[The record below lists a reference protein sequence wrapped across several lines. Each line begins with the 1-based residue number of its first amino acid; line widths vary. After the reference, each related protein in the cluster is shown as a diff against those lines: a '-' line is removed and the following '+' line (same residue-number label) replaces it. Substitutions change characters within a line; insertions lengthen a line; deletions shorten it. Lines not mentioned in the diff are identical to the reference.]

1 MKHACLLLVLTLLFI
16 PYRSSGFVESR
27 HQWWEIRLKKIQ
39 EEKARLSSLEDAYP
53 PILQLLD
60 REAARAREIIAVLED
75 DMRDNGSLTH
85 EERAFTRN
93 EVAAEAE
100 RVVPPLF
107 ALSVLELLAR
117 EPGSAATMAVARE
130 AVAQRLERAIGS
142 ALGRE
147 DPGLAGRIMAVEL
160 SPVDWNRISTEI
172 AMGRL
177 MAGWKPGQEA
187 ACREVSRRLCD
198 ELTIKNFVTNEKELR
213 RRALLVAA
221 EHLHGRAVLG
231 AFGGTEAALDSAWSW
246 RTAQSS
252 IDRGLAAHVRW
263 AALMGEEAMPA
274 PDTALRVYKTPID
287 MDALLFSTRH
297 GEFKVEDAVIAPPPA
312 GEQTNTT
319 GHVPEV
325 PRNLP
330 ALAEIDRIRTAVVRS
345 LNGREEATLIDATS
359 SRFDSVIQRH
369 TAAALDLLVLEEG
382 KALRQSREVSGKDS
396 HAPAGIRAARA
407 VFDKRLALLRSYR
420 DRSLA
425 FIRLV
430 WESKKIESGE
440 VLSQYRHRTARCREY
455 VALTLDLVKGCAGLP
470 AFGDPS
476 LHGRYRAVM
485 GSLGPLFQFT
495 GSSHNLDQRFL
506 PHVARS
512 DIAKIRGIKAESI
525 AVINSMRSEM
535 RDCYARYGR
544 GLSRTEG
551 NRMEARKKLEEKIAQ
566 VEIDALAAHSSEC
579 ASLIREL
586 DHAGDALARYAL
598 LFQTCCRAARDGDI
612 SPELAHAARGGSLIP
627 LVSGFDAERI
637 SREYAA
643 RRYLVNETR
652 ASLARLA
659 ALIRYYEKNGTI
671 LRDLPDAGDI
681 GAIER
686 MAGKIVSVRIDAW
699 EMNEANI
706 AEVDRKAATKISAV
720 IRRRSYSPQNGASS
734 SSPAPQDR
742 ATKVRLEEPD
752 ITLAIPEGWEESEVG
767 GIDSLRGVTR
777 IYRNPD
783 IGSLVR
789 LVSIP
794 LQKGGHE
801 RAAEEWIRKT
811 GATLVEKKRGRAGG
825 IEYLRILARDR
836 DRNISE
842 TCCVERDGY
851 ALLINGTARRN
862 QYMKFS
868 VHFARIIESLG
879 RDQM

>member
-1 MKHACLLLVLTLLFI
+1 MKHACLLVVLTLLFM

-53 PILQLLD
+53 PILRLLD
-60 REAARAREIIAVLED
+60 RETARAREIITVLED
-75 DMRDNGSLTH
+75 DMRDDGSLTH
-85 EERAFTRN
+85 EERAFTRE
-93 EVAAEAE
+93 EVAAEAG

-107 ALSVLELLAR
+107 ALSVLELLVR
-117 EPGSAATMAVARE
+117 EPGSAANMTVAKEAVAR
-130 AVAQRLERAIGS
+130 RLERAIGA

-160 SPVDWNRISTEI
+160 SPVDWNGISTEI

-177 MAGWKPGQEA
+177 MAGWQPGEEA

-198 ELTIKNFVTNEKELR
+198 ELTLKNFVTNGKELR
-213 RRALLVAA
+213 RRALLVAT
-221 EHLHGRAVLG
+221 EHLHGRAGLSS
-231 AFGGTEAALDSAWSW
+231 FGGIDAALDSSWSW

-263 AALMGEEAMPA
+263 AALMGEGGIPA
-274 PDTALRVYKTPID
+274 PDCALRVYKSPID
-287 MDALLFSTRH
+287 MDALLFSARH
-297 GEFKVEDAVIAPPPA
+297 GEFDVEDAAVPPSPG
-312 GEQTNTT
+312 GEQSNTT
-319 GHVPEV
+319 PEV

-345 LNGREEATLIDATS
+345 LTGREETTLIDATS

-382 KALRQSREVSGKDS
+382 KVLRQSGEVFGTDS
-396 HAPAGIRAARA
+396 HAHSGIRAARA
-407 VFDKRLALLRSYR
+407 LFDKRLALLRAYR
-420 DRSLA
+420 DRSRA

-430 WESKKIESGE
+430 WESKRIESGE
-440 VLSQYRHRTARCREY
+440 TLSQYRHRTARCREY
-455 VALTLDLVKGCAGLP
+455 VAFTLDLVKGCAGLST
-470 AFGDPS
+470 FGDPS
-476 LHGRYRAVM
+476 LHGRYRSAM
-485 GSLGPLFQFT
+485 GSLGSLFQFT
-495 GSSHNLDQRFL
+495 GSSHNLSQRFL
-506 PHVARS
+506 PHLSRP

-535 RDCYARYGR
+535 RDCYTRYGR

-566 VEIDALAAHSSEC
+566 VEIDALAAHASEC
-579 ASLIREL
+579 AAILGEL
-586 DHAGDALARYAL
+586 DHAGDALARYAIQ
-598 LFQTCCRAARDGDI
+598 FQTCFRAARDGDI
-612 SPELAHAARGGSLIP
+612 SPELAHAARRGSLVP
-627 LVSGFDAERI
+627 LVRGFDAQRI

-659 ALIRYYEKNGTI
+659 ALTRYYEKNGTV
-671 LRDLPDAGDI
+671 LRDLPDVGDL
-681 GAIER
+681 GEIER
-686 MAGKIVSVRIDAW
+686 LAGKVVSVKIDAW

-706 AEVDRKAATKISAV
+706 AEVDRKAAAKLSAV
-720 IRRRSYSPQNGASS
+720 IRRRSYSPQSGAGS
-734 SSPAPQDR
+734 SSPARQDR
-742 ATKVRLEEPD
+742 ATKVRLLEPELN
-752 ITLAIPEGWEESEVG
+752 LAFPAGWEEREVG
-767 GIDSLRGVTR
+767 EIDSLRGVKR
-777 IYRNPD
+777 IFSNPD
-783 IGSLVR
+783 GGSLVR

-811 GATLVEKKRGRAGG
+811 GATLVEKKRGRAGD
-825 IEYLRILARDR
+825 IDYLRILARDR

-851 ALLINGTARRN
+851 ALLINGMARRD

-868 VHFARIIESLG
+868 IHFARIIESLG
-879 RDQM
+879 MDQM

>member
-1 MKHACLLLVLTLLFI
+1 MKHACLLVILTLLFV

-39 EEKARLSSLEDAYP
+39 EEKARLSSQHDAYP
-53 PILQLLD
+53 PILRLLD
-60 REAARAREIIAVLED
+60 RETARAREIIKVLED

-85 EERAFTRN
+85 VERVFTRD

-107 ALSVLELLAR
+107 ALSVFELLVS
-117 EPGSAATMAVARE
+117 EPGSAAAMAVAKE

-172 AMGRL
+172 VLGRL
-177 MAGWKPGQEA
+177 MAGWKPGQDA
-187 ACREVSRRLCD
+187 ACREIARRLCD
-198 ELTIKNFVTNEKELR
+198 ELESKHFVTNGKELR
-213 RRALLVAA
+213 RRVLLVAA
-221 EHLHGRAVLG
+221 EHLHGRADPG
-231 AFGGTEAALDSAWSW
+231 SFGRTDLALDSSWSW

-263 AALMGEEAMPA
+263 AALMGEGAMPA

-287 MDALLFSTRH
+287 MDALLFSARH
-297 GEFKVEDAVIAPPPA
+297 GEFEVADAVVPAPPA
-312 GEQTNTT
+312 GEQSSTT
-319 GHVPEV
+319 GHVHEV

-330 ALAEIDRIRTAVVRS
+330 ALAEIDRIRTALVRS
-345 LNGREEATLIDATS
+345 LTGREEATLIDTAA
-359 SRFDSVIQRH
+359 SRFDSVIERH
-369 TAAALDLLVLEEG
+369 TAAARDLLVLEEG
-382 KALRQSREVSGKDS
+382 KTLRQSSEAAGKDS
-396 HAPAGIRAARA
+396 PAPSGMRAARA
-407 VFDKRLALLRSYR
+407 VFDNRLALLRAYR

-430 WESKKIESGE
+430 WESKKIQSGE

-455 VALTLDLVKGCAGLP
+455 VAFTLDLVEGCAGLA

-525 AVINSMRSEM
+525 ALINSMRSEM

-544 GLSRTEG
+544 GLSLTEG

-566 VEIDALAAHSSEC
+566 VEIDALAAHASEC
-579 ASLIREL
+579 ASLLREL
-586 DHAGDALARYAL
+586 DHADDALARYAL
-598 LFQTCCRAARDGDI
+598 SFQTCYRAARDGDI
-612 SPELAHAARGGSLIP
+612 SPELAHAARSGSLVP
-627 LVSGFDAERI
+627 LVRGFDAERI
-637 SREYAA
+637 AREYTA

-652 ASLARLA
+652 AGLARLT
-659 ALIRYYEKNGTI
+659 ALTRYYEKIGTI

-681 GAIER
+681 GTIER

-706 AEVDRKAATKISAV
+706 AEVDRKAAAKISAV
-720 IRRRSYSPQNGASS
+720 IRRRSYSPQSGARS

-742 ATKVRLEEPD
+742 ATKVRLEEPE
-752 ITLAIPEGWEESEVG
+752 ITLAIPEGWEEREVG

-777 IYRNPD
+777 MYRNPD
-783 IGSLVR
+783 SGSLVR
-789 LVSIP
+789 IVSIP

-811 GATLVEKKRGRAGG
+811 GATLVEKKRGRAGD
-825 IEYLRILARDR
+825 IDYLRILARDR

-868 VHFARIIESLG
+868 VHFNRIIESLG
-879 RDQM
+879 TDQM